1 MDTGSDL
8 YLKGESVM
16 NNVFE
21 LLKFSNYN
29 RLSIILQTEVA
40 ECGLAC
46 LGMVASAY
54 GHKIDL
60 NTLRR
65 QYPTSLR
72 GSTLQNLIQIADKMH
87 FSSRPLR
94 LELEEMNQLQL
105 PAILHWDLNHFVVL
119 KKVNAKNI
127 VIHDPAQGVRKIPME
142 EVSKHFTGVALE
154 LSPSSNFKPKDE
166 VRKLPLS
173 AFWSRIIGLKQI
185 ILNVFLL
192 SVVLQVFSL
201 MSPYYM
207 QLVVDEVLMRFDSSL
222 LTVLAIGFAMLML
235 INVATETLRSY
246 VVLKCSSLLS
256 IQMAAN
262 LFRHLV
268 RLPLSFFEK
277 RHIGDIVSRFGSLSK
292 IENFFTQGM
301 VQALVDGIMSIAT
314 LVLMFIYGPQ
324 LMFIVLG
331 AVTIYGVIR
340 FAYYYPLR
348 AINEETII
356 SKAKESSN
364 FMETIRG
371 IQSVKIFGKESQRQ
385 VLWQNRFADS
395 MNAGIRQSKMGIGF
409 SVLNSVLFGLENIL
423 VVYFGAKMVMSGG
436 FSVGML
442 YAFMSYKSQFVSR
455 IVGLI
460 NNLIEVKMLGLHL
473 ERLGDIVLEEEEP
486 QEYFSLENEHQVEGT
501 IRLENVSFQYNAEE
515 NAIFKNINLTIQAGE
530 SIAIIGPSGCGKTTL
545 MKVMMGLF
553 QPTSG
558 TVYIDGVPL
567 PKIGNKKYRENFG
580 AVMQNDQLL
589 SGSINENICF
599 FEPLVD
605 DKRIQEAAMMSVI
618 HQDVAKMPMG
628 YNTLI
633 GDMGT
638 SLSGGQKQ
646 RVLLARALYKNPKF
660 LYLDEA
666 TSHLDIALE
675 QAVNYAIKQLKMTR
689 IIIAHRP
696 ETIRSAD
703 RIFVLTPEGIVEQ
716 TKEMHVSAQPA

>member
-1 MDTGSDL
+1 MQQVLD
-8 YLKGESVM
+8 
-16 NNVFE
+16 
-21 LLKFSNYN
+21 LLKFSNKN

-46 LGMVASAY
+46 LGMIASAH

-65 QYPTSLR
+65 LYPTSLR
-72 GSTLQNLIQIADKMH
+72 GSTLQSLMQIADKMH
-87 FSSRPLR
+87 FSCRPLR
-94 LELEEMNQLQL
+94 LELEELNQLQM
-105 PAILHWDLNHFVVL
+105 PTILHWDLNHFVVL
-119 KKVNAKNI
+119 KSVNTKSI
-127 VIHDPAQGVRKIPME
+127 TIHDPAQGVRHIPIE
-142 EVSKHFTGVALE
+142 EVSKHFTGIALE
-154 LSPSSNFKPKDE
+154 LTPSSSFKAKDE
-166 VRKLPLS
+166 VRKVSLS
-173 AFWSRIIGLKQI
+173 AFWSRIVGLKQAM
-185 ILNVFLL
+185 LNVFML
-192 SVVLQVFSL
+192 SVALQLFSL
-201 MSPYYM
+201 ISPYYM
-207 QLVVDEVLMRFDSSL
+207 QLVVDEVLMRSDCNL
-222 LTVLAIGFAMLML
+222 LTVLAIGFSIIML
-235 INVATETLRSY
+235 INIGTETLRSY
-246 VVLKCSSLLS
+246 VVLKLSSMLS
-256 IQMAAN
+256 IQMASN
-262 LFRHLV
+262 LFRHLI

-292 IENFFTQGM
+292 IESFLTQGI

-314 LVLMFIYGPQ
+314 LVLMFLYGAH
-324 LMFIVLG
+324 LVFIVLG
-331 AVTIYGVIR
+331 AVTVYGLIR

-348 AINEETII
+348 AINEESIV

-409 SVLNSVLFGLENIL
+409 SLLNSVLFGLENII
-423 VVYFGAKMVMSGG
+423 VVYFGAKMVMAGG

-442 YAFMSYKSQFVSR
+442 YAFMSYKSQFISR

-473 ERLGDIVLEEEEP
+473 ERLGDIALEEQEP
-486 QEYFSLENEHQVEGT
+486 QEYFELENAPSIQGE
-501 IRLENVSFQYNAEE
+501 IRLENISFQYNQEE
-515 NAIFKNINLTIQAGE
+515 AFILQNINVTIKAGE
-530 SIAIIGPSGCGKTTL
+530 SVAIIGPSGCGKTTL
-545 MKVMMGLF
+545 MKIMMGLF
-553 QPTSG
+553 KPKTG
-558 TVYIDGVPL
+558 TIYIDNSPL
-567 PKIGNKKYRENFG
+567 SNIGNKVYRSQFG

-589 SGSINENICF
+589 SGSMSENICF
-599 FEPLVD
+599 FEPMID
-605 DKRIQEAAMMSVI
+605 DKRIQEVSMMAVI
-618 HQDVAKMPMG
+618 HQDVMKMPMG

-646 RVLLARALYKNPKF
+646 RVLLARALYKNPAILF
-660 LYLDEA
+660 LDEA

-703 RIFVLTPEGIVEQ
+703 RILVLTPQGLVEQ
-716 TKEMHVSAQPA
+716 TKEVVGLSNKSIETA